1 MHNFAAKCLTPAFSL
16 SVLQAGYN
24 MSVFSFYLVCW
35 MTLKCAAK
43 NYLMACQMFMAWM
56 NKKIFD
62 SLTTKP
68 RKIKDPDQEKL
79 KREVLP
85 PNAQLQM
92 NICLHN
98 LKLTIVVSYAVTIQM
113 HISAL
118 TYLHSITTY
127 ICYLLI
133 YNIHRL

>member
-1 MHNFAAKCLTPAFSL
+1 
-16 SVLQAGYN
+16 
-24 MSVFSFYLVCW
+24 
-35 MTLKCAAK
+35 
-43 NYLMACQMFMAWM
+43 MFMAWM

-68 RKIKDPDQEKL
+68 RKIKDPDQENL

-118 TYLHSITTY
+118 TYLHSKHL
-127 ICYLLI
+127 YLLPT
-133 YNIHRL
+133 YL